1 LLVFSCLAVDA
12 GISLDAVDAGSGDN
26 AVLAACRNGH
36 LRIVKVLYAAG
47 ATMDVSNAKTREN
60 TASLAVKSGNSA
72 LLQFLLDRGVA
83 NVSRKSVMTPLGGF
97 ATKKSQNVVSPR
109 ALKATTVQ
117 LGQAIKKTG
126 KSTRNQLLQNVE
138 RRFMELDIGELQKL
152 WSTCDVNGNGLVS
165 QSELENFVSRHIPE
179 LDWKVL
185 SLHTAISS
193 SFCPRVTRFQIP
205 CRVAFLFADKSKD
218 GLISKRE
225 FRTLLFTLLWAN
237 K

>member
-1 LLVFSCLAVDA
+1 
-12 GISLDAVDAGSGDN
+12 
-26 AVLAACRNGH
+26 VLAACRHGH

-47 ATMDVSNAKTREN
+47 ATMDVSNSKTREN

-117 LGQAIKKTG
+117 LGQVIKKSG

-138 RRFMELDIGELQKL
+138 RRFMDLDIGELQKL

-179 LDWKVL
+179 LDWKVRTVL
-185 SLHTAISS
+185 LCLPYTSPPPPL
-193 SFCPRVTRFQIP
+193 FRPRVIRLQIP